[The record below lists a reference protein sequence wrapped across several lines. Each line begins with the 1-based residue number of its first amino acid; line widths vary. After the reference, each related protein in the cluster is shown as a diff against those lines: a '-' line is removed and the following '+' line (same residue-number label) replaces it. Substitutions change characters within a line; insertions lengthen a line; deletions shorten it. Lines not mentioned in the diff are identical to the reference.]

1 MAEIKNIPP
10 QENKMGTMP
19 IGRLLASM
27 ATPMM
32 ISMLV
37 QAFYNVVDSIFVSQL
52 GEDAL
57 NAVSLAFPLQQLMIA
72 VCGGTSVGM
81 NAMLSRSLGAKQY
94 EKANKI
100 ANTGVFLFICSSV
113 VFTLIGVF
121 LSRPFFLAQTD
132 VQQIVDYGTDYASV
146 CLGCSIGICSQF
158 CFEKLLQSTG
168 KTTHSMIAQL
178 FGAVINIILDPILI
192 FGLLGMPRLEVLGAA
207 IATVS
212 GQIVA
217 ALVAIA
223 FNIKCNKEIHIT
235 TRLIRWDKDIAK
247 EIYKI
252 GLPSIIM
259 QSIGSVMTFTM
270 NKILIAFTTTA
281 TAVFGSYFKL
291 QSFVFMPIFGL
302 NNGMVPIIAYNY
314 GARKYDRVKKTITLS
329 IASAVLIMMIGLL
342 AFELIPDV
350 LLSFFNASK
359 EMLEIGVPALRIIG
373 THYIFAGF
381 CIIAGSVC
389 QAIGKPVY
397 SLIVSV
403 CRQLVVL
410 LPSAWLLSL
419 TGRLEL
425 VWFAFPIAEC
435 FSLVLSTIYLS
446 KTMRRAKQRINDIIV

>member
-1 MAEIKNIPP
+1 MAEVKNIPI

-37 QAFYNVVDSIFVSQL
+37 QAFYNVVDSVFVSQL

-72 VCGGTSVGM
+72 VCGGTAVGM
-81 NAMLSRSLGAKQY
+81 NALLSRSLGEKNFD
-94 EKANKI
+94 KANRI
-100 ANTGVFLFICSSV
+100 ANSGIFLFLCSTA
-113 VFTLIGVF
+113 VFTLMGIF

-132 VQQIVDYGTDYASV
+132 VRQIVNYGTDYASV

-168 KTTHSMIAQL
+168 RTTLSMISQL
-178 FGAVINIILDPILI
+178 IGAVINIILDPILI
-192 FGLLGMPRLEVLGAA
+192 FGLLGMPKLEVLGAA

-217 ALVAIA
+217 AIVAIL
-223 FNIKCNKEIHIT
+223 FNIKFNKDIHISSK
-235 TRLIRWDKDIAK
+235 LIRWNSAIVK

-314 GARKYDRVKKTITLS
+314 GARRYDRVKKTITVS
-329 IASAVLIMMIGLL
+329 IATAIIIMSIGFL
-342 AFELIPDV
+342 AFEFIPHI

-373 THYIFAGF
+373 SHYLLAGF

-389 QAIGKPVY
+389 QAIGKPVH

-410 LPSAWLLSL
+410 LPVAWLLSL

-435 FSLVLSTIYLS
+435 VSLTLSSIFLS
-446 KTMRRAKQRINDIIV
+446 KTMKRAKQRMKDMIV